1 YQTAS
6 TQNELA
12 QTVNNQKI
20 FAVFSAQSHLNY
32 DLDRVN
38 KKIDS
43 QPSLA
48 MMTSKAI
55 DALEAQNQGQGY
67 FLMVEGGRIDHALH
81 GNNAKRAL
89 QEAKAFNDA
98 IQTALHQVDIS
109 NTLIVVTADHDHVMT
124 FNGYAARTGRST
136 ADNPGILGLSYDYNV
151 AKEQIT
157 LNIKKME
164 E

>member
-1 YQTAS
+1 DLRAELKQQGYQIAS

-12 QTVNNQKI
+12 QTVNHQKI

-67 FLMVEGGRIDHALH
+67 FLMVEGGR
-81 GNNAKRAL
+81 
-89 QEAKAFNDA
+89 
-98 IQTALHQVDIS
+98 
-109 NTLIVVTADHDHVMT
+109 
-124 FNGYAARTGRST
+124 
-136 ADNPGILGLSYDYNV
+136 
-151 AKEQIT
+151 
-157 LNIKKME
+157 
-164 E
+164 